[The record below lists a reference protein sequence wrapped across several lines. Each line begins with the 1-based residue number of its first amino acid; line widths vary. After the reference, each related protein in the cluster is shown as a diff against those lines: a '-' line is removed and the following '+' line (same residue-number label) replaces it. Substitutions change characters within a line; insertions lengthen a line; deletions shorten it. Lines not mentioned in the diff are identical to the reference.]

1 MCGLVMEVGRI
12 WEWECNICELMF
24 GRYFGF
30 VFEIGFV
37 FGVCRVIVLIVY
49 VLFVYIVLL
58 ISGLV

>member
-1 MCGLVMEVGRI
+1 MEVGRI